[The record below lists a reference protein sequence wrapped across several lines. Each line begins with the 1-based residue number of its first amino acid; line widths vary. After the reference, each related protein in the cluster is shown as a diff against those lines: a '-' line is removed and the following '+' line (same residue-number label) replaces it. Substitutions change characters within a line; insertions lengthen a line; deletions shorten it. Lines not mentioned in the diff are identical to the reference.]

1 MAWWRERVVAPVR
14 RAWLAVARRAQN
26 RTKCSLTKLGATHFL
41 PHESLYFLLGNN
53 TNHFCWQ
60 TGRRE
65 HRGGGPAQGRA
76 NLRIRRCSGDVEHA
90 ELGETCPRPQAGGA

>member
-14 RAWLAVARRAQN
+14 RAWLAVARRARN
-26 RTKCSLTKLGATHFL
+26 RTKCSLTELGVTHFL
-41 PHESLYFLLGNN
+41 LVVNN
-53 TNHFCWQ
+53 TNHFCRQ